1 MSLGYIKNYVPKE
14 EFDKVN
20 QQVRELREENK
31 ILKVW
36 KEKALD
42 WIDRNVERMK

>member
-1 MSLGYIKNYVPKE
+1 MNLGYIKNYVPKE

-20 QQVRELREENK
+20 QQVHELREK
-31 ILKVW
+31 TRILKVW

-42 WIDRNVERMK
+42 

>member
-1 MSLGYIKNYVPKE
+1 MNLGYIKNYVPRE

-20 QQVRELREENK
+20 QQAHELREENK

-36 KEKALD
+36 REKALD
-42 WIDRNVERMK
+42 